1 MDVKTIQIH
10 QKIDKQIQNFINDNK
25 DDISSKTIDEI
36 KLITFK
42 NKIFIPRALRKEIL
56 EWYHQYLCHPGMT
69 RMTKTIGRQMYWP
82 TLRKDVENFVKS
94 CSTCQT
100 MKRPQK
106 KYGKLGPKQVESEA
120 WSTVCLDSIGK
131 WTITTQKGEIS
142 LRALT
147 MIDPVTGWIEIGVQ
161 RDCTPEEVANIFTD
175 EWLSRY
181 PKPRKVIFD
190 NGSEFKKEFQ
200 QLCAEYGIKAK
211 PTSVKNPQANGICER
226 VHQVIA
232 NMIRTFNVPEL
243 DINLQ
248 DPWSEIINAVA
259 WAIRSSYNTG
269 IDATPGELVF
279 GRDMI

>member
-1 MDVKTIQIH
+1 
-10 QKIDKQIQNFINDNK
+10 
-25 DDISSKTIDEI
+25 
-36 KLITFK
+36 
-42 NKIFIPRALRKEIL
+42 
-56 EWYHQYLCHPGMT
+56 
-69 RMTKTIGRQMYWP
+69 
-82 TLRKDVENFVKS
+82 
-94 CSTCQT
+94 
-100 MKRPQK
+100 MKGPQK

-200 QLCAEYGIKAK
+200 QLCAEYGIKQ
-211 PTSVKNPQANGICER
+211 NQ
-226 VHQVIA
+226 HQ
-232 NMIRTFNVPEL
+232 
-243 DINLQ
+243 
-248 DPWSEIINAVA
+248 
-259 WAIRSSYNTG
+259 
-269 IDATPGELVF
+269 
-279 GRDMI
+279 